1 MSELYIG
8 TKLINAEPMTRAE
21 YNAFRGWELP
31 ADENGD
37 DEGYLVEYLDG
48 GKPNTDMYAGY
59 VSWSPKEQFENAYR
73 KTSGL
78 PFGLAVEAMIKA
90 EFERHGIRFLDKQG
104 LYPAA
109 PYHMKKEEVGAFPVI
124 TIKQGRA

>member
-1 MSELYIG
+1 MRYALTVTVHVSDLYKSLPKGIKPG
-8 TKLINAEPMTRAE
+8 EVERQIKL
-21 YNAFRGWELP
+21 L
-31 ADENGD
+31 
-37 DEGYLVEYLDG
+37 
-48 GKPNTDMYAGY
+48 
-59 VSWSPKEQFENAYR
+59 
-73 KTSGL
+73 
-78 PFGLAVEAMIKA
+78 IKA